1 LVWKRQNDINP
12 IEQSSTVRIHNGIL
26 TILMATKQDE
36 GNEKSSENISIKF
49 LRQVSMNVLEVIQ
62 QAKIS
67 KSLNLFMLVYFP

>member
-36 GNEKSSENISIKF
+36 GNEKSSENISIEF